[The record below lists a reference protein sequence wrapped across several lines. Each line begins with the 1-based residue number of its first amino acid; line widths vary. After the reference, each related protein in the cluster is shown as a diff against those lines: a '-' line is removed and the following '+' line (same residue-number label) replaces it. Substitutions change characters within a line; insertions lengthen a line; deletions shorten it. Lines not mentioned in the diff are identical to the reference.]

1 MQFVTL
7 IKFRRRP
14 TRDDVE
20 NAPKRVEAAGVKV
33 LSSYWCLG
41 RFDAVVISE
50 APNVETAMK
59 AFSNVM
65 EYASSETLVA
75 IPRAEA
81 LKLTGY

>member
-14 TRDDVE
+14 TKEDVE
-20 NAPKRVEAAGVKV
+20 NAPKKVEAAGMKV
-33 LSSYWCLG
+33 ISSYWCLG

-50 APNVETAMK
+50 GPNVETAMK
-59 AFSNVM
+59 AFSNIM
-65 EYASSETLVA
+65 EFASSETLVA

-81 LKLTGY
+81 IRLAGY